1 MEEETV
7 VVPESPIP
15 IAGFPICAAG
25 RCCDY
30 EVARKGDMC
39 AVHGGQPAGLETV
52 HRSIH
57 RQLRTCVSGMRDCP
71 DCQGRPLKDTRC
83 PRCNWMRGAAMGMA
97 GIAEQ
102 LGWGG
107 EMDPYMDLI
116 ALKRSD

>member
-1 MEEETV
+1 M
-7 VVPESPIP
+7 PESPIP

-71 DCQGRPLKDTRC
+71 
-83 PRCNWMRGAAMGMA
+83 AMGMA